1 MGPIL
6 CVKLEMQ
13 DYSTLQR
20 KVIFNSNAAS
30 SCQQSTYHVMVRRYA
45 LLPGVISDL
54 YRNGRGSTGVGSSTY
69 DEVASGQSGSFT
81 KLSTHHL
88 FCLRKGLSRLITNFV
103 WNSSACPS
111 SSNRSHTVDS
121 CLRLSRSRND
131 TLRSAM
137 TPSRMSFGFSR
148 TSLASSFANL

>member
-69 DEVASGQSGSFT
+69 DSQVVSQS
-81 KLSTHHL
+81 
-88 FCLRKGLSRLITNFV
+88 
-103 WNSSACPS
+103 
-111 SSNRSHTVDS
+111 
-121 CLRLSRSRND
+121 
-131 TLRSAM
+131 
-137 TPSRMSFGFSR
+137 
-148 TSLASSFANL
+148 